1 LLSTSGNLRA
11 GSYTQ
16 STGALVGADAANYTL
31 APFTTATA
39 NYTVGQLALT
49 GTAIAPV
56 STTYGTP
63 AANGAV
69 SFTNNIALDLVSST
83 ASTDSPLLSTSGNL
97 RAGSYTQSTGA
108 LVGADAANYT
118 LAPFTTATANYT
130 VGQLALTGTIT
141 SATTTYGQGL
151 TPGAANLTNVVSGD
165 IVTPVSTTVDTTG
178 LLSGSNNL
186 IAGTHVGIQRV
197 SALGGADA
205 SNYTFASVVGD
216 YTVNQLAL
224 TGAAI
229 AAGGSVYA
237 SALAPG
243 AVSFTN
249 VVAGDIVTNTA
260 SVNTTTLST
269 SGRPIVGSYT
279 QTTGALGGADAA
291 NYTLAG
297 FTSAPNY
304 TISPLALTGTA
315 IAAGSSVYAS
325 ALVPGA
331 VSFTNVVGAD
341 IVTNTA
347 SVNTTTLSSSGNP
360 IVGTYTQSTGVLGGA
375 DAGNYSLAPFT
386 SAANYTIS
394 QLALTGA
401 AIGASSSVYASA
413 LAPGA
418 VSFTNV
424 VGADIVNNT
433 ASVNTG
439 ATSSSGN
446 FVAGTYTQS
455 TGALSGAD
463 AANYT
468 LAPFTSA
475 ANYTINQRAL
485 NVSATGVNKT
495 YDTTTS
501 ATVTLSD
508 NRVAGDVFSDSYA
521 SAAFA
526 DPNIGLAKPV
536 NVSGISIAGAD
547 AGNYTSNTTA
557 ATTAN
562 ITPPVSVNPTA
573 LAIPGSVLA
582 FLYSGDDQLPPPTV
596 GGPTGDWGQSPGM
609 PSSLPGVQPDSRSA
623 SSESSGSE
631 GNPEGRLSNQ
641 GAETIPNGAVRN
653 LVTIVGGGV
662 RMSSRQGGWLRQV
675 NSR

>member
-1 LLSTSGNLRA
+1 
-11 GSYTQ
+11 
-16 STGALVGADAANYTL
+16 
-31 APFTTATA
+31 
-39 NYTVGQLALT
+39 
-49 GTAIAPV
+49 
-56 STTYGTP
+56 
-63 AANGAV
+63 
-69 SFTNNIALDLVSST
+69 
-83 ASTDSPLLSTSGNL
+83 
-97 RAGSYTQSTGA
+97 
-108 LVGADAANYT
+108 

-279 QTTGALGGADAA
+279 QTTGTLGGADAG

-413 LAPGA
+413 LVPGAVSFGNVVTGDLVSSTASVNTTTLSSSGNFVAGTYTQSTGALGGADAGNYTLTPFTSAANYTINRLALTGTAIGASSSVYASALAPGA

-455 TGALSGAD
+455 TGALGGAD